1 MQIIIEVTS
10 DAPHRPLARLLEIPL
25 GLDVWE
31 TKGNRLVLRA
41 EEAAVNR
48 ISQMGYQVRPLMPV
62 AQHLETFAT
71 AENFAGYHSAESLA
85 QEMRALA
92 QAHPHASEIP
102 GVRAGGA
109 PHFGSAF
116 RGRSRCDG

>member
-48 ISQMGYQVRPLMPV
+48 ISQMGYQVRPLMEV

-71 AENFAGYHSAESLA
+71 AENLAGSPR
-85 QEMRALA
+85 Q
-92 QAHPHASEIP
+92 
-102 GVRAGGA
+102 
-109 PHFGSAF
+109 
-116 RGRSRCDG
+116 SRCARGHPLAPGQPWTARSACVTGA

>member
-48 ISQMGYQVRPLMPV
+48 ISQMGYQVRPLMEV

-71 AENFAGYHSAESLA
+71 AENLAGYHSAESLA

-92 QAHPHASEIP
+92 QRPPPPAATRTIRTHS
-102 GVRAGGA
+102 
-109 PHFGSAF
+109 
-116 RGRSRCDG
+116 